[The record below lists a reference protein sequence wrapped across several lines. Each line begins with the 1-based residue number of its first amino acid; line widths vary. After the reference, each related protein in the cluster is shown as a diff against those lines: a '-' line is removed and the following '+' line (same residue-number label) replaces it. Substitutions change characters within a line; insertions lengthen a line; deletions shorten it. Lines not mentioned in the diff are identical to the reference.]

1 MLFLPDAKQY
11 ISVKVSAPFSR
22 QFCRPALSYIIHLWA
37 LSMQLQPKRMGTK
50 QMKEGRGQNKTKWK
64 LLKIFHLII

>member
-11 ISVKVSAPFSR
+11 ISVKVSAPSSR

-50 QMKEGRGQNKTKWK
+50 QMKEGRG
-64 LLKIFHLII
+64 